1 LTGAQRSN
9 LRYWL
14 ENILAPSNVV
24 AANYRVTLFRTFNGE
39 IITGVPVS
47 ETETEVTV
55 QTSQARM
62 VIPVEEIESRKKSEL
77 SLMPEGLLDPLA
89 TEERIDLFHY
99 LMSDPQ

>member
-24 AANYRVTLFRTFNGE
+24 AANYRVTMFRTTDGQ
-39 IITGVPVS
+39 ILTGVAVS
-47 ETETEVTV
+47 QNDREVTL
-55 QTSQARM
+55 QTAQSRI
-62 VIPVEEIESRKKSEL
+62 VIPMIDIESQKPSEL
-77 SLMPEGLLDPLA
+77 SLMPEGLLDPL
-89 TEERIDLFHY
+89 TDEERADLFNY